1 MATIA
6 AEWRILES
14 AFDELNLWEL
24 PGRHVYR
31 WSGGTGVST
40 DIRRDDI
47 REALAEA
54 LRNGLVQ
61 LYDQADRDYPVF
73 ELDEALSL
81 VSEESEWTAECA
93 RRRAALTITPAGEVA
108 SHAVFEKFR
117 TASPFLALGI
127 ADPQVIDPEATDS

>member
-24 PGRHVYR
+24 PGRHIYVR
-31 WSGGTGVST
+31 SGETGVSK
-40 DIRRDDI
+40 DIPRNDI

-61 LYDQADRDYPVF
+61 LYDQDDPDYPVF
-73 ELDEALSL
+73 ALDEALSL
-81 VSEESEWTAECA
+81 VSEESEWTAESA
-93 RRRAALTITPAGEVA
+93 RRRAALTITPAGEAA
-108 SHAVFEKFR
+108 SHAVLEKFR
-117 TASPFLALGI
+117 KASPFLALDI
-127 ADPQVIDPEATDS
+127 PDPQVIDPEATDS